1 MLAKHLP
8 RIGELGPLCDR
19 RKMTAFHRKVRHVS
33 YVGGHLSYVA
43 GNGRIGDNTPP
54 LSHKKRDMPTRREL
68 ANAIRA
74 LSMDA
79 VQKANSGHP
88 GAPMGMAD
96 IAEVLW
102 RDVLKFN
109 PGNPTW
115 MDRDRFVLSNGHA
128 SMLLYSLLHLT
139 GYPLPMEE
147 IKNFRQFGSKTA
159 GHPERETHLGIE
171 TTTGPLGQGVAN
183 AVGMALAERTLGE
196 TFNRPG
202 HTIVDHHTY
211 AFLGDGCMMEG
222 ISHEIAS
229 FAGMQRLGKLIL
241 VYDDN
246 GISIDGKVA
255 GWFRDDTAKR
265 FEAYGWHVLPRVDG
279 QNSDAVAAA
288 LAAARAET
296 GRPSLICAKTVIGWG
311 APNKQGSASMHGE
324 AMGNEEIAATR
335 AHLGWSSPPF
345 EIPADIRAAW
355 DMREKGAR
363 VEGEWRTRFAAYKN
377 EFPALAAELERRM
390 AGDLPDGFGELINAY
405 IGRAQSEGKALASRQ
420 SSQATLNAIGP
431 AMPELL
437 GGSAD
442 LTPSNGTLRKDSVAL
457 TPASPGGNYLHFG
470 VREFGMS
477 ALLNGVT
484 AHGGFIPYGGT
495 FLTFS
500 DYARNAVRMAA
511 LMRLRVIFVYTHD
524 SIGLGEDGPT
534 HQPIEH
540 VSSLRLMPH
549 MDLWRPCDAVETA
562 AAWAVAI
569 ENRDGPTCLIFTRQA
584 LTHEARDAAQ
594 LAAIKRGGYVLIDTD
609 GPPEAIVIATGSE
622 VGIAAAAVRS
632 VAAKGKKVRLV
643 SMPSTTTF
651 DRQDDA
657 YRQSVLPPNVT
668 RRVAVEAGSTGLWWH
683 YVGLQGEIVG
693 IDHYG
698 ASAPAKDL
706 FKAYGFT
713 PERVVEALEKVLV
726 K

>member
-1 MLAKHLP
+1 
-8 RIGELGPLCDR
+8 
-19 RKMTAFHRKVRHVS
+19 
-33 YVGGHLSYVA
+33 
-43 GNGRIGDNTPP
+43 
-54 LSHKKRDMPTRREL
+54 MPTRREL

-139 GYPLPMEE
+139 GYPLSMEE

-183 AVGMALAERTLGE
+183 AVGMALAERTLAA

-202 HTIVDHHTY
+202 HTVIDHHTY

-229 FAGMQRLGKLIL
+229 FAGMQKLGKLIL

-246 GISIDGKVA
+246 GISIDGKVV
-255 GWFRDDTAKR
+255 GWFRDDTARR

-335 AHLGWSSPPF
+335 VHLGWTSPPF

-363 VEGEWRTRFAAYKN
+363 VEAEWRVRFAAYKN

-390 AGDLPDGFGELINAY
+390 AGDLPADFDDLINAY
-405 IGRAQSEGKALASRQ
+405 IARTQSEGKPLASRQ

-431 AMPELL
+431 ALPELL

-457 TPASPGGNYLHFG
+457 TPEAPGGNYLHFG

-477 ALLNGVT
+477 AILNGIT
-484 AHGGFIPYGGT
+484 AHGGFIPYSGT

-500 DYARNAVRMAA
+500 DYARNAVRMSA

-540 VSSLRLMPH
+540 VASLRLIPH

-562 AAWAVAI
+562 TAWGAAI
-569 ENRDGPTCLIFTRQA
+569 ENRDGPTCLIFTRQS
-584 LTHEARDAAQ
+584 LVHEARQPAEI
-594 LAAIKRGGYVLIDTD
+594 AAIKRGGYVLIDSE
-609 GPPEAIVIATGSE
+609 GPPDVIVIATGSE
-622 VGIAAAAVRS
+622 VGIAAEAVRTA
-632 VAAKGKKVRLV
+632 AAKGKKVRLV
-643 SMPSTTTF
+643 SMPSSTTF
-651 DRQDDA
+651 ERQDNT
-657 YRQSVLPPNVT
+657 YKISVLPPSVT
-668 RRVAVEAGSTGLWWH
+668 RRVAVEAGATGFWWR
-683 YVGLQGEIVG
+683 YVGLQGEVVG
-693 IDHYG
+693 IDHFG
-698 ASAPAKDL
+698 ASAPAKEL

-713 PERVVEALEKVLV
+713 PERVAEAIDKVSAQ
-726 K
+726 